1 MLCPERHYERR
12 VEMDRYKLEYE
23 MKSKGVTVEELCKAI
38 GMSKAAYYRKL
49 KGRTEFTRGEIQK
62 MIDFLNLEDPMD
74 IFFTTNVS

>member
-1 MLCPERHYERR
+1 
-12 VEMDRYKLEYE
+12 MDRYKLEYE

-49 KGRTEFTRGEIQK
+49 NGRTEFTRGEIQK

-74 IFFTTNVS
+74 IFFTPKVS

>member
-12 VEMDRYKLEYE
+12 VEMDRYKLEYD

>member
-1 MLCPERHYERR
+1 
-12 VEMDRYKLEYE
+12 MDRYKLEYE

-74 IFFTTNVS
+74 IFFYLKSVLNETLKIKA

>member
-1 MLCPERHYERR
+1 
-12 VEMDRYKLEYE
+12 MDRYKLEYE

-38 GMSKAAYYRKL
+38 GMSKTAYYRKL

-74 IFFTTNVS
+74 IFFTPKVS

>member
-1 MLCPERHYERR
+1 
-12 VEMDRYKLEYE
+12 MDRYKLEYE

-49 KGRTEFTRGEIQK
+49 KGRTEFTSGEIQK

-74 IFFTTNVS
+74 IFFTPKVS

>member
-12 VEMDRYKLEYE
+12 IEMDRYKLEYE

-74 IFFTTNVS
+74 IFITTNVS

>member
-12 VEMDRYKLEYE
+12 IEMDRYKLEYE

-74 IFFTTNVS
+74 IFFTPKVS

>member
-1 MLCPERHYERR
+1 
-12 VEMDRYKLEYE
+12 MDRYKLEYE

-74 IFFTTNVS
+74 IFFTPKVF

>member
-12 VEMDRYKLEYE
+12 IEMDRYKLEYE